1 MAQERRKD
9 KARVVL
15 KTGEG
20 QRNNG
25 TYYYRWQDRKGKRH
39 YIYAKSLPELRMREK
54 EVEKDKIDGIKG
66 ESRFTTVNDLYELW
80 KQIKRGLKN
89 TTYENYTYMYE
100 MFAKNDIGKLRIST
114 LKKSDVKRFYNKLA
128 DERGLKAST
137 IDSIHT
143 VLHQVLEMAVDDA
156 YIRSNPSD
164 NVLRELKQSHC
175 FETEKRR
182 GLTVAEQELF
192 LNFLQESK
200 TYSHW
205 YPLFAV
211 MLGTG
216 LRVGE
221 LTGLRWCD
229 IDLEEGIIDVNHNLV
244 YYAHRDE
251 AYKTWCYFNINTPKT
266 KASTRQV
273 PMMDFVK
280 EAFLMEKRNQEQA
293 GIKCNITIDGYTD
306 FIFVNRFGEAQHQ
319 STLNKALR
327 RIIRDC
333 NDAEFLKNE
342 NPKVLLPH
350 FSCHNLRHTFTT
362 RMVEAGVNVK
372 VIQDALGHQD
382 IQTTM
387 NIYADVTKE
396 LKKSEFAGLDGYFRN
411 GTGTGNKEENEQSTD
426 AGADGT

>member
-54 EVEKDKIDGIKG
+54 EVEKDKSDGIKG

-80 KQIKRGLKN
+80 KQIKRGLK
-89 TTYENYTYMYE
+89 
-100 MFAKNDIGKLRIST
+100 
-114 LKKSDVKRFYNKLA
+114 
-128 DERGLKAST
+128 AST

-143 VLHQVLEMAVDDA
+143 VLHQVLEIAVDDA
-156 YIRSNPSD
+156 YIRSNPSN

-251 AYKTWCYFNINTPKT
+251 AYKTGCYFNINTPKT

-411 GTGTGNKEENEQSTD
+411 GTGTGNKEENQQSTD